1 MGRDIRY
8 CQICQHRKHT
18 KMDGITCK
26 RGLNHYSGRCERFL
40 EDEIAREERI
50 KEFIA
55 ERDRLP
61 NAITAIQCTL
71 FIVFLALMAG
81 AYLGDYKLSHFLTY
95 FFAAIL
101 IGLSGAAGA
110 WGIDKYF
117 KNIERRREDQRLTL
131 DGIAQHIIQKGY
143 IPRVSNNDVKFKIEG
158 REYLIQD
165 YGDGRIIIR
174 TDYRFIPPESTLKA
188 QTAAYEAS
196 YETFMAKIVIFR
208 VNTSTIKQAEISV
221 QLHCESMKDFEQ
233 NFDKY
238 IAYINS
244 AYMSFDSKFNNQ

>member
-1 MGRDIRY
+1 M
-8 CQICQHRKHT
+8 
-18 KMDGITCK
+18 
-26 RGLNHYSGRCERFL
+26 
-40 EDEIAREERI
+40 
-50 KEFIA
+50 
-55 ERDRLP
+55 
-61 NAITAIQCTL
+61 
-71 FIVFLALMAG
+71 
-81 AYLGDYKLSHFLTY
+81 
-95 FFAAIL
+95 
-101 IGLSGAAGA
+101 
-110 WGIDKYF
+110 
-117 KNIERRREDQRLTL
+117 

-165 YGDGRIIIR
+165 YGEGRLIIR
-174 TDYRFIPPESTLKA
+174 TDYRCILPESTLKA